1 MIIFL
6 GDIEENQRG
15 CFYETPCIS
24 SQVIDRE
31 RQSYW
36 RHFVGQM

>member
-15 CFYETPCIS
+15 CFLWNILY
-24 SQVIDRE
+24 
-31 RQSYW
+31 
-36 RHFVGQM
+36 F